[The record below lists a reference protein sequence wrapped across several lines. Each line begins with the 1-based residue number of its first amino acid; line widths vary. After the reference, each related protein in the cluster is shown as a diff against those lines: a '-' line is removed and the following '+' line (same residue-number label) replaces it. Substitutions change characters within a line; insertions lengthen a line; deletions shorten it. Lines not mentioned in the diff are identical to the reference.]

1 MESRNE
7 LYLSVPKLCTPL
19 FQRRRLEDKFSGE
32 NEIIRVSY
40 VVVLMLSRFISV
52 YRYNNIS
59 SNISC
64 VLILSVSHA

>member
-19 FQRRRLEDKFSGE
+19 FQRRRLEDKFNGE